1 MSACRSRELRF
12 IPDRCV
18 LGVIPSQAM
27 AFFSLLFQYTSGFLW
42 ETWGPNV
49 GQVGFTSKQFP
60 RLRIV
65 AVIVL
70 QPQAPLFLVKKSG
83 ILCEKLILRMPMCF
97 WFFSQVSGHLR
108 GSPESNFL
116 FNHRHKISCAFFAG
130 QNTCAFI
137 WRNSP
142 ICQYS
147 KLKNKNCIQSLKH
160 ISLFHI
166 FFCMHVHLCSSFF
179 RFSVFFSLFLGN

>member
-1 MSACRSRELRF
+1 
-12 IPDRCV
+12 
-18 LGVIPSQAM
+18 
-27 AFFSLLFQYTSGFLW
+27 
-42 ETWGPNV
+42 
-49 GQVGFTSKQFP
+49 
-60 RLRIV
+60 
-65 AVIVL
+65 
-70 QPQAPLFLVKKSG
+70 
-83 ILCEKLILRMPMCF
+83 MPMCF

-166 FFCMHVHLCSSFF
+166 FFVCMLICVHH
-179 RFSVFFSLFLGN
+179 FSVLVSFSLFSQGIKRLGRGEGGRSSLGGVRGVNVGGEARAPGGGKVFSEGGICFRTQFILRGIQG